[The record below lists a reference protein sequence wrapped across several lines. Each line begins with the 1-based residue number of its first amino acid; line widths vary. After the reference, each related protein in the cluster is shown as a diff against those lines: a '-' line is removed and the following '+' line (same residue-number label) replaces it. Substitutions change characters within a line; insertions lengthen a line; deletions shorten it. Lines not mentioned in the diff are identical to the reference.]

1 VPKQVLVYRVT
12 VEDADADSARQYL
25 NKLRDT
31 FRMISEEL
39 VSWGYTGD
47 ETYSQSEVYVEQDN
61 D

>member
-1 VPKQVLVYRVT
+1 MPEQTLIYKVT
-12 VEDADADSARQYL
+12 VDSGDRETDRAYL

-47 ETYSQSEVYVEQDN
+47 ETYSQSDVYVDTN
-61 D
+61 N